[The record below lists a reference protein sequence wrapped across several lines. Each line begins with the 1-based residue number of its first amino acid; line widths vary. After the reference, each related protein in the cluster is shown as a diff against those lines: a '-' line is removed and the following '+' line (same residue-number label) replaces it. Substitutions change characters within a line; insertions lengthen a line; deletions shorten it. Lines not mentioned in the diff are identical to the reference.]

1 MKSTG
6 SPSHRRSGLP
16 MYQEIISADARP
28 APAVFREYSEV
39 NIDVPTVPRARY
51 FDKAFFH
58 LEIERMWPR
67 VWQLACREEEIV
79 EVGDCLLYESP
90 GASLLLVR
98 SSESEIKCY
107 YNTCRHR
114 GMKLCAA
121 DTSLSQI
128 RCPYHGFT
136 WNLDGTLAKIPSPWD
151 FPQIDRSSF
160 GLAEVR
166 VARWGG
172 FVFVN
177 RDPGA
182 SPLESYLANLPAHFA
197 DWPFDSMYLA
207 TIIRKEI
214 RANWKT
220 CIEGFIESMHVAELH
235 SQARPFSGDSSTQY
249 DVWPDNENISRFLEP
264 SGIQSEEHPSRLDE
278 QQIYAAMLRVMT
290 GSDQIP
296 PLPPGV
302 RARTA
307 MAELSRSMA
316 AAAHGHDYSA
326 ISDTEALDPAQ
337 YSIFPN
343 IVTFRTLGFPFLYR
357 FLPMRDDPSRSWFDF
372 MIFRPRPSDGSP
384 LPDVRRI
391 ELGPNDTYSGCGAL
405 PPWLGLIY
413 DQDSAGLAQ
422 VQEGLQAG
430 GPDDIVLAQY
440 QEVRIR
446 HLHQTLMRY
455 VSDPVK
461 SSGGR

>member
-1 MKSTG
+1 
-6 SPSHRRSGLP
+6 
-16 MYQEIISADARP
+16 MYQEVVSADVRA

-39 NIDVPTVPRARY
+39 NIDIPTVPRARY
-51 FDKAFFH
+51 VDKAFFD
-58 LEIERMWPR
+58 LEIARMWPR
-67 VWQLACREEEIV
+67 VWQLACREEEIP
-79 EVGDCLLYESP
+79 EVGDCLPYESP

-98 SSESEIKCY
+98 SGESEIKGY

-121 DTSLSQI
+121 EANFSQI

-136 WNLDGTLAKIPSPWD
+136 WNLDGTLARIPSAWD
-151 FPQIDRSSF
+151 FPHIDKSSF

-182 SPLESYLANLPAHFA
+182 ASLESYLANLPAHFA

-207 TIIRKEI
+207 VVIRKEI
-214 RANWKT
+214 QANWKT

-235 SQARPFSGDSSTQY
+235 SQATPFSGDSSTQY
-249 DVWPDNENISRFLEP
+249 DVWPGNENISRFLEP
-264 SGIQSEEHPSRLDE
+264 SGIPSEEHPSRLDE
-278 QQIYAAMLRVMT
+278 QQVYAAMLRVMT
-290 GSDQIP
+290 GSDRGP
-296 PLPPGV
+296 PLPAGV

-307 MAELSRSMA
+307 MAELSRSA
-316 AAAHGHDYSA
+316 ATAADGRDYGNL
-326 ISDTEALDPAQ
+326 SDTEALDPAQ

-343 IVTFRTLGFPFLYR
+343 IVTFRTLGFPFVYR
-357 FLPMRDDPSRSWFDF
+357 FLPMRDDPCRTRFDF
-372 MIFRPRPSDGSP
+372 MILRPKPAGGTP
-384 LPDVRRI
+384 LPEVKRI
-391 ELGPNDTYSGCGAL
+391 ELGADDTYSACGAL
-405 PPWLGLIY
+405 PPWLGQIY

-422 VQEGLQAG
+422 VQEGLRAG
-430 GPDDIVLAQY
+430 GPENIVLAQY

-455 VSDPVK
+455 LSEPIK
-461 SSGGR
+461 SAGAR

>member
-1 MKSTG
+1 MKRAG
-6 SPSHRRSGLP
+6 SPSHRQSDLP
-16 MYQEIISADARP
+16 MYQEIIGADARP

-39 NIDVPTVPRARY
+39 NIDVPRVPRARY
-51 FDKAFFH
+51 TDKAFFD

-67 VWQLACREEEIV
+67 VWQLACREEEIP

-98 SSESEIKCY
+98 SSESEIKGY

-121 DTSLSQI
+121 DTSLRQI

-136 WNLDGTLAKIPSPWD
+136 WNLDGTLARIPSAWD

-166 VARWGG
+166 TARWGG

-177 RDPGA
+177 RDA
-182 SPLESYLANLPAHFA
+182 AAAPLESYLGNLPAHFA

-207 TIIRKEI
+207 VVIRKEI
-214 RANWKT
+214 QANWKT

-235 SQARPFSGDSSTQY
+235 SQATPFSGDSSTQY
-249 DVWPDNENISRFLEP
+249 DVWPGNENISRFLEP

-278 QQIYAAMLRVMT
+278 KEIYASMLRVMT
-290 GSDQIP
+290 GSDQGP
-296 PLPPGV
+296 SLPSGV

-307 MAELSRSMA
+307 MAELSRSVASA
-316 AAAHGHDYSA
+316 ADGRDYSDL
-326 ISDTEALDPAQ
+326 SDAEALDPAQ

-357 FLPMRDDPSRSWFDF
+357 FLPLRDDPHRSRFDF
-372 MIFRPRPSDGSP
+372 MIFRPKPTDGSA
-384 LPDVRRI
+384 LPEARRI
-391 ELGPNDTYSGCGAL
+391 ELGPDDTYSGCGAL
-405 PPWLGLIY
+405 PPWLGQIY
-413 DQDSAGLAQ
+413 DQDSSGLAQ
-422 VQEGLQAG
+422 VQEGLRAG
-430 GPDDIVLAQY
+430 GPEDIVFARY

-446 HLHQTLMRY
+446 HLQQTLMRY
-455 VSDPVK
+455 VSEPV
-461 SSGGR
+461 SAGVR